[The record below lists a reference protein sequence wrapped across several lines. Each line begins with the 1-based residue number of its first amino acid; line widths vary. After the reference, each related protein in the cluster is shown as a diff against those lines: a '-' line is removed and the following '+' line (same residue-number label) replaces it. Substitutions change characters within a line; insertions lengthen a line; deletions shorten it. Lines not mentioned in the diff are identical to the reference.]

1 MKQIRNIKMNN
12 YKITVLPGDGIG
24 PEIINQAIKVL
35 DACAEK
41 FDFKLT
47 YDYKNIGAESI
58 DKFNSP
64 LTDDTINSCLNADA
78 ILLGAVGDPKFD
90 NNPNAKVRPEQ
101 GLLKLRKTLDLF
113 TNIRPI
119 KIYSELSNLSPL
131 KEKKLNNTDIVIY
144 RELSSG
150 LYFGERKSNSNEA
163 SDLCFYSKEEIIR
176 VSKLAF
182 EAAKNRR
189 NKICLVDKANVL
201 DTSRLW
207 RKTVQEISK
216 DYPEVEVNYIY
227 IDNAAMQLVVN
238 PSQFDVI
245 LTENMFGDILS
256 DLASVLPG
264 SLGLIPSSSIGTKT
278 ALFEPCH
285 GSFPQAKGLD
295 KANPIATILSVA
307 MMLDHLKEQE
317 AANQIRMAVNWSI
330 KNELTSEDI
339 NKEAPLSCSMIGDL
353 IALYISEN
361 GDVNLKHQD
370 LIRETFYI

>member
-1 MKQIRNIKMNN
+1 M
-12 YKITVLPGDGIG
+12 
-24 PEIINQAIKVL
+24 
-35 DACAEK
+35 
-41 FDFKLT
+41 
-47 YDYKNIGAESI
+47 
-58 DKFNSP
+58 
-64 LTDDTINSCLNADA
+64 
-78 ILLGAVGDPKFD
+78 
-90 NNPNAKVRPEQ
+90 
-101 GLLKLRKTLDLF
+101 
-113 TNIRPI
+113 
-119 KIYSELSNLSPL
+119 
-131 KEKKLNNTDIVIY
+131 IY

-370 LIRETFYI
+370 LIRDTFYI